1 MSCPLCRAK
10 TTLTEKGV
18 EGLPRN
24 VIINSLVDDYK
35 MSLDSAKA
43 CPFHKEHEK
52 ELFCQEC
59 KVHICVRCV
68 VIGHLNHPM
77 KTKEDFA
84 REIQEK
90 VDCLMQR
97 GQAKKADMEM
107 LIASA
112 EAPKPQVASAV
123 VNLERCIKNAF
134 ARKSKLL
141 KENETS
147 LMEKTHTLQ
156 RNYDSIVDDQKMP
169 YKQVIEDINRA
180 LAVITVDNPGSL
192 EADSLASH
200 TMVCDDLDELLNEV
214 LDKIDGEVMGCAKE
228 AVLNAVFHPGGDE
241 QLNLGVVKTK
251 WKAKVVREVQLPRLL
266 EGYGVWQYGAGAD
279 CGQNPAC
286 DDDDDDDEFGF
297 KEGDVVEVPECD
309 DGEFGFTDA
318 DFVENPEC
326 DGDEFCFTGADYA
339 GNSGCDDDQFGFEE
353 AEYVEI

>member
-1 MSCPLCRAK
+1 MANCNQDHLVCRVCFDIINHATILNCGHTFCRECLEEIYDLHGARLSCPVCRAK
-10 TTLTEKGV
+10 TKLTEKGV
-18 EGLPRN
+18 KGLPRN

-68 VIGHLNHPM
+68 VTGHLNHPT

-107 LIASA
+107 VIASA
-112 EAPKPQVASAV
+112 EATKPQVSSAV
-123 VNLERCIKNAF
+123 VNLQRCIKYAF
-134 ARKSKLL
+134 AMKSKLL

-147 LMEKTHTLQ
+147 LLEHIYKLQ
-156 RNYDSIVDDQKMP
+156 RSYDLIIDDQTMP
-169 YKQVIEDINRA
+169 YKQVVENINRA
-180 LAVITVDNPGSL
+180 LAVLTVDDPGSL

-214 LDKIDGEVMGCAKE
+214 LDRIDAEVTGCAEE
-228 AVLNAVFHPGGDE
+228 AVMNAKFYQE
-241 QLNLGVVKTK
+241 
-251 WKAKVVREVQLPRLL
+251 E
-266 EGYGVWQYGAGAD
+266 
-279 CGQNPAC
+279 
-286 DDDDDDDEFGF
+286 
-297 KEGDVVEVPECD
+297 
-309 DGEFGFTDA
+309 
-318 DFVENPEC
+318 
-326 DGDEFCFTGADYA
+326 TG
-339 GNSGCDDDQFGFEE
+339 S
-353 AEYVEI
+353 